1 MQPSN
6 PSLDLQARI
15 SVLQI
20 QAMEERLAL
29 KEEVK
34 EIINNINPI
43 KLITHGLKEIIT
55 SEEMKEGLFSLT
67 MGMSAGY
74 VAKKIVIGNSE
85 NAIQHI
91 AGNVVG
97 MVVSKNVAMHSD
109 QIRSAGM
116 LILKGIFTS
125 SKTKTSE
132 E

>member
-1 MQPSN
+1 MEHSN
-6 PSLDLQARI
+6 PSLELHARI
-15 SVLQI
+15 NELQI
-20 QAMEERLAL
+20 KAMEERLAL
-29 KEEVK
+29 KQEIT
-34 EIINNINPI
+34 EIITNINPI
-43 KLITHGLKEIIT
+43 KLITHGLKKIIT

-116 LILKGIFTS
+116 LILKGIFS
-125 SKTKTSE
+125 SSRNVTIE

>member
-1 MQPSN
+1 MEHSN

-15 SVLQI
+15 SLLQA
-20 QAMEERLAL
+20 QALAERLAL
-29 KEEVK
+29 KQEVT
-34 EIINNINPI
+34 EIVTNINPI

-97 MVVSKNVAMHSD
+97 MVVSKNVALHSD

-116 LILKGIFTS
+116 LILKGIFS
-125 SKTKTSE
+125 SSRNKSTE

>member
-1 MQPSN
+1 MEHSN
-6 PSLDLQARI
+6 PSLELHARI
-15 SVLQI
+15 NELQI

-29 KEEVK
+29 KEEIT
-34 EIINNINPI
+34 EIITNINPI
-43 KLITHGLKEIIT
+43 KLMTHGLKEIIT

-74 VAKKIVIGNSE
+74 IAKKIVVGNSE

-116 LILKGIFTS
+116 LILKGIFS
-125 SKTKTSE
+125 SSRNVTIE

>member
-1 MQPSN
+1 MEHLN
-6 PSLDLQARI
+6 TSLELQARI
-15 SVLQI
+15 TLLQA
-20 QAMEERLAL
+20 QALEERLAL
-29 KEEVK
+29 KQ
-34 EIINNINPI
+34 EITEIVTNINPI

-125 SKTKTSE
+125 SRTKTSE

>member
-1 MQPSN
+1 MQQSN
-6 PSLDLQARI
+6 PSLDLQVRI
-15 SVLQI
+15 SALQI
-20 QAMEERLAL
+20 QALEERLAL

-74 VAKKIVIGNSE
+74 VAKKIVIGKSE

>member
-1 MQPSN
+1 MEHINSSAELQIRIG
-6 PSLDLQARI
+6 LLQA
-15 SVLQI
+15 
-20 QAMEERLAL
+20 QALEERIAL
-29 KEEVK
+29 KQ
-34 EIINNINPI
+34 EITEIVTNINPI

-85 NAIQHI
+85 NAIQYI

-109 QIRSAGM
+109 QIRSAGL
-116 LILKGIFTS
+116 LILKGIFS
-125 SKTKTSE
+125 SRRTKTTE
-132 E
+132 V

>member
-1 MQPSN
+1 MEHINS
-6 PSLDLQARI
+6 SVELKARI
-15 SVLQI
+15 SLLQA
-20 QAMEERLAL
+20 QALEERLAL
-29 KEEVK
+29 KQEIT

-74 VAKKIVIGNSE
+74 IAKKIVVGNSE

-116 LILKGIFTS
+116 LILKGIFS
-125 SKTKTSE
+125 SSRTKTIE
-132 E
+132 V

>member
-1 MQPSN
+1 MEHLN
-6 PSLDLQARI
+6 PSLELQARI
-15 SVLQI
+15 TLLQA
-20 QAMEERLAL
+20 QALEERLAL
-29 KEEVK
+29 KQ
-34 EIINNINPI
+34 EITEIVTNINPI

-109 QIRSAGM
+109 QIRSAGL
-116 LILKGIFTS
+116 LILKGIFS
-125 SKTKTSE
+125 SRTNNSAE

>member
-1 MQPSN
+1 MEHINS
-6 PSLDLQARI
+6 STELQARI
-15 SVLQI
+15 GVLQA
-20 QAMEERLAL
+20 QALEERLAL
-29 KEEVK
+29 KQ
-34 EIINNINPI
+34 EITEIVTNINPI

-74 VAKKIVIGNSE
+74 VAKKIVTGKSE

-116 LILKGIFTS
+116 LILKGIFS
-125 SKTKTSE
+125 SSRNKSTE
-132 E
+132 V

>member
-1 MQPSN
+1 MEHINS
-6 PSLDLQARI
+6 STELQARI
-15 SVLQI
+15 GVLQA
-20 QAMEERLAL
+20 QALEERLAL
-29 KEEVK
+29 KQ
-34 EIINNINPI
+34 EITEIVTNINPI

-74 VAKKIVIGNSE
+74 VAKKIVIGKSE

-116 LILKGIFTS
+116 LILKGIFS
-125 SKTKTSE
+125 SSRNKSTE
-132 E
+132 V

>member
-1 MQPSN
+1 MEHLN
-6 PSLDLQARI
+6 PSLELQARI
-15 SVLQI
+15 TLLQA
-20 QAMEERLAL
+20 QALEERLAL
-29 KEEVK
+29 KQ
-34 EIINNINPI
+34 EITEIVTNINPI

-109 QIRSAGM
+109 QIRSAGL
-116 LILKGIFTS
+116 LILKGIFS
-125 SKTKTSE
+125 SSRTKTTE
-132 E
+132 V

>member
-1 MQPSN
+1 MQKSN

-15 SVLQI
+15 RQLQI

-55 SEEMKEGLFSLT
+55 SEEMKEGISSLSIG
-67 MGMSAGY
+67 MGAGY

-85 NAIQHI
+85 NALQRI
-91 AGNVVG
+91 AGNLVG
-97 MVVSKNVAMHSD
+97 MLVSKNVAMHSD
-109 QIRSAGM
+109 QIRSAGIS
-116 LILKGIFTS
+116 ILKGLFS
-125 SKTKTSE
+125 SNSNKTTKE
-132 E
+132 